1 MKRLACSL
9 LLGGGIAFIVLT
21 ATAKT
26 LFYDDFSAALGKD
39 YVTDHPQTAVGN
51 GKPKWVVEG
60 GILKQTNP
68 VPGDTTYAVV
78 MGKGWPNEYGAMS
91 KIRIDE
97 WKDHDR
103 SRAGVGVW
111 IDPNDKYNG
120 YTWLI
125 HERLTTSN
133 MEFLNDQRAWAN
145 AEATFPVEI
154 GKWYWIKMFI
164 DSTKVYGKIWEDGKP
179 EPKDWL
185 DSKAFATFGG
195 VRAPLPNAGLNG
207 GAGTAGGGGHSTASF
222 DDFVV
227 FDKDGPDPLAVEPKA
242 KLATAWGE
250 LKR

>member
-1 MKRLACSL
+1 MKRLALSL
-9 LLGGGIAFIVLT
+9 ALGVGLAALALA

-39 YVTDHPQTAVGN
+39 YVTDYAQTAAGN

-68 VPGDTTYAVV
+68 QPGDSAYACVV
-78 MGKGWPNEYGAMS
+78 GKGWPAEYGVMA
-91 KIRIDE
+91 RVRLDD
-97 WKDHDR
+97 WKDSDR
-103 SRAGVGVW
+103 SRAGVGLW

-125 HERLTTSN
+125 HERLAATN

-145 AEATFPVEI
+145 AEATYPVEV
-154 GKWYWIKMFI
+154 GKWYWVKMYI
-164 DSTKVYGKIWEDGKP
+164 DAKNVYGKIWDDGKA

-185 DSKAFATFGG
+185 DSKAFASFGG
-195 VRAPLPNAGLNG
+195 VRAPLSNAGLNG
-207 GAGTAGGGGHSTASF
+207 GAGTPGGGHSTASF
-222 DDFVV
+222 DDFTV

-242 KLATAWGE
+242 KLTTAWGE